1 MRFFVTGHTGFKGAW
16 LVFLLN
22 ELGHEV
28 VGFSDNVESGS
39 LFETSNCESII
50 TKNYIGDV
58 RDIQTLRRALGD
70 SKPDFLIHMAAQ
82 SLVRRSFFE
91 PADTLEINVGGTVN
105 VLNAAREMTN
115 VRGALIVTTDK
126 VYAPNETKVPH
137 REYDPLKGFDPYSSS
152 KVLADEYTQSWI
164 QHVGSFPVGIARA
177 GNVIGGGDICADRL
191 VPEVFR
197 SMEMKS
203 NIELRFPNAIRPWQ
217 HVLDCLFG
225 YIQICAHIFESQK
238 SGVWNIGPEHGNITK
253 VSEVCDKL
261 ISLNSSSI
269 SWKGMTTNTHPENHY
284 LSLDSDKAK
293 NELGWSNLLGLD
305 DTLIWTSNWYK
316 EIRAGRSTDS
326 VVLNQLG
333 QFLELASQQKNFKL
347 MF

>member
-39 LFETSNCESII
+39 LFETSNCDSIM

-82 SLVRRSFFE
+82 SLVRRSFLE
-91 PADTLEINVGGTVN
+91 PADTFEINVGGTVN
-105 VLNAAREMTN
+105 ILNAARELTN

-126 VYAPNETKVPH
+126 VYAPNETRAPH
-137 REYDPLKGFDPYSSS
+137 REDDSLKGFDPYSSS
-152 KVLADEYTQSWI
+152 KVLADQYAQSWI
-164 QHVGSFPVGIARA
+164 QHVSSFPVGIARA

-197 SMEMKS
+197 SMEMNS
-203 NIELRFPNAIRPWQ
+203 DIELRFPDATRPWQ
-217 HVLDCLFG
+217 HVLDCLIG
-225 YIQICAHIFESQK
+225 YIRICAYIVKTQK
-238 SGVWNIGPEHGNITK
+238 SGVWNIGPDHGNITK
-253 VSEVCDKL
+253 VSEMCDKL

-269 SWKGMTTNTHPENHY
+269 SWKGVTNSTYPENDY

-293 NELGWSNLLGLD
+293 NQLGWSNLLGLD
-305 DTLIWTSNWYK
+305 DTLIWTSNWYR
-316 EIRAGRSTDS
+316 EMAQGSS
-326 VVLNQLG
+326 SSEMVLNQINRYLDITDKEA
-333 QFLELASQQKNFKL
+333 FDFR
-347 MF
+347 M